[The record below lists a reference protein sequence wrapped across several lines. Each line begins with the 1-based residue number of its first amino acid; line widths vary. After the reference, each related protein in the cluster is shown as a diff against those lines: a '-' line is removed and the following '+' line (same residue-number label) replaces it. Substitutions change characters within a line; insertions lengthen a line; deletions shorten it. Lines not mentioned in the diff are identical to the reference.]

1 MKQRTQGFNAIM
13 LQYGFMALIVV
24 MIAAIVGIFILAQ
37 QLMSQQALS
46 TDHYR
51 TDAELAQE
59 EIVRLQQLKTTLA
72 QDKETI
78 EKTAKIVS
86 ASQEYEFQDQV
97 VRDLTT
103 YATKYNVD
111 IISFDFGTKPGSA
124 PQGSAAA
131 TGSSS
136 QTKTIVSVQLGNNIP
151 YTSFLQ
157 FLKAIE
163 NNISKMQL
171 TGIMLQPNVTNPNQ
185 ILGPTIEMEVF
196 LR

>member
-1 MKQRTQGFNAIM
+1 MKQRSQGLSATM
-13 LQYGFMALIVV
+13 LQYGFMALIVI
-24 MIAAIVGIFILAQ
+24 MIAGIVGIVILAQ
-37 QLMSQQALS
+37 QFMAQQALA

-59 EIVRLQQLKTTLA
+59 ELVRLQQLKTTLA
-72 QDKETI
+72 QDKDI
-78 EKTAKIVS
+78 IDKTARIVS
-86 ASQEYEFQDQV
+86 ASQEYQFQDQV
-97 VRDLTT
+97 VKDVTA
-103 YATKYNVD
+103 YANKYGVD

-124 PQGSAAA
+124 PQGNAAA

-151 YTSFLQ
+151 YPSFLQ

-163 NNISKMQL
+163 NNITKMQL
-171 TGIMLQPNVTNPNQ
+171 TGILLQPNAADPKQ